1 MNTSIALRLNHV
13 LQAILLTFLAM
24 QLQTA
29 HADQTNTQ
37 GQLSDRDY
45 KFVKEALKGGSMEIT
60 LGQLASQQGT
70 NQSVRA
76 FGDRMVQDH
85 QKANQELTQLANQ
98 KGATIQDTMGKKAD
112 AMAAHFRE
120 LSGTEFDKA
129 YIKMM
134 ISDHKTVIKEFQ
146 NEAAK
151 GDDADLKSWASQT
164 LPTLQEHLRLA
175 ESAKADI
182 DAAQPQISAQ

>member
-1 MNTSIALRLNHV
+1 MNTSIALRLKHIFP
-13 LQAILLTFLAM
+13 AILLAFLAM
-24 QLQTA
+24 QLLTTR
-29 HADQTNTQ
+29 ADDTNTQ
-37 GQLSDRDY
+37 GQLSARDY
-45 KFVKEALKGGSMEIT
+45 KFVRDALKGGSMEIS
-60 LGQLASQQGT
+60 LGQLAAQQGT

-85 QKANQELTQLANQ
+85 QKANQELTQLATQ
-98 KGATIQDTMGKKAD
+98 KGATIQEPMDKKTD
-112 AMAAHFRE
+112 EMAAHLRG

-146 NEAAK
+146 SEAAK
-151 GDDADLKSWASQT
+151 ADDADLKNWATQT

-182 DAAQPQISAQ
+182 DAAKPQISAQ

>member
-1 MNTSIALRLNHV
+1 MNTSITLRLKH
-13 LQAILLTFLAM
+13 LLPAILLAFLAM

-29 HADQTNTQ
+29 RADQTNTQ

-45 KFVKEALKGGSMEIT
+45 KFVKAVLKGGSMEIT

-85 QKANQELTQLANQ
+85 QKANQDLTQLATQ
-98 KGATIQDTMGKKAD
+98 KGATIQDPMDKKAD
-112 AMAAHFRE
+112 AMAAHLRE

-151 GDDADLKSWASQT
+151 GDDADLKNWATQT

-175 ESAKADI
+175 ESAKTEIEAG
-182 DAAQPQISAQ
+182 QPQISAQ